1 MTNRTILIGTILS
14 GVVIAGAVIA
24 VACSSA
30 GKSDIDLASTHTTAA
45 PTDPSPSSAAPA
57 SSLATTVDETT
68 PETDAPAQSDTANI
82 SYGIATYTADNISIR
97 YPVLSHMDDEK
108 KQEEVNQHLK
118 DNALSILKAW
128 DVDSGDCTIMI
139 DCKVPSLNRKRVTAI
154 YTGNAEN
161 KKAAHPVSLFY
172 TNTVDLASVK
182 DLGLSDFTD
191 PLAMAGYVLSD
202 DVQLDGP
209 NGDVTK
215 EDLRLMDLDYYTGI
229 FQEADFPFDA
239 AATWPST
246 FSYEQQ
252 GVIYF
257 SVPVSHAVGDY
268 VIVKFTPETK

>member
-45 PTDPSPSSAAPA
+45 AADPAPTSAPPA
-57 SSLATTVDETT
+57 SSLATTVDETVPQT
-68 PETDAPAQSDTANI
+68 EATIQSDTANI
-82 SYGIATYTADNISIR
+82 SYGIATYTDGDISIR

-108 KQEEVNQHLK
+108 KQEEVNQLLK
-118 DNALSILKAW
+118 ENALSILKAW
-128 DVDSGDCTIMI
+128 DVESGDCTIKI

-154 YTGNAEN
+154 YTGGAED
-161 KKAAHPVSLFY
+161 KIAAHPMSLFY
-172 TNTVDLASVK
+172 TNTVDLAAVK
-182 DLGLSDFTD
+182 DMGLSDFTD

-215 EDLRLMDLDYYTGI
+215 EELRQMDLDYYTGI
-229 FQEADFPFDA
+229 FKEADFPFDA
-239 AATWPST
+239 SATWPST